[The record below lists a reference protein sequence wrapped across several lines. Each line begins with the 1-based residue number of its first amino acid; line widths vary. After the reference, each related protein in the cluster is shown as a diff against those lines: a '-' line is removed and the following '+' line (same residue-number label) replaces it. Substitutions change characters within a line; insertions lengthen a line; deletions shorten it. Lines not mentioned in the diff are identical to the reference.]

1 MFKIDSSRV
10 WDLLAER
17 KLTLHEFAREAGINA
32 VTARK
37 TLSYGEANLK
47 VVSKLAAFFG
57 VGGSSLILKAD

>member
-17 KLTLHEFAREAGINA
+17 KLTLQEFAREAGINA

-37 TLSYGEANLK
+37 ILSCGK
-47 VVSKLAAFFG
+47 VNTKIVAKLAAFFG